1 MFDKYEE
8 VSAKDHERTR
18 HAGEVTISYELSITS
33 PLPNRDVILKS
44 KGNKRRLASM
54 LCTFSLGENERRL
67 DSMLCT
73 FSLGENERRLA
84 SMLCTVSLGENKR
97 RLASMLC
104 TFSLGE
110 NERRLASMLCTFSL
124 GENER
129 RLASMLCTFSLGEN
143 ERRLASMVCT
153 FSLGENERRLA
164 SMLCTFSLGENERR
178 LTSMLCNFSLGEKVT
193 MDTLDDGMFSHDEA
207 DITMISY
214 VIEAANSGKTV
225 IRVLSD
231 DTDVFVLLVY
241 WVCRKELECKVQM
254 ERWDGTVLNINA
266 TCDKLGAKCLQLLGM
281 HAFSGCDTTSYPYA
295 KGKIGALNTL
305 LAGDFPGLVDL
316 LGEVGTARTDLMEAA
331 KTIFVALYG
340 QQPGVSME
348 SAPFMMFTMKK
359 KSPKIQA
366 LPPTSSNLLLHVL
379 RSHLQVVP
387 WKAADQ
393 QAPPDEAADITRFG
407 WDILHGV
414 PVPVLAH
421 GDLAPPQL
429 SDVISCQCRVQGK
442 KCSTD
447 ACGCH
452 KEHISCTAYCNC
464 SGEEGCCNQYTKR
477 EEFQESVGKDIVEEE
492 GEGHEDDP
500 AHPDDM
506 NDEWA

>member
-1 MFDKYEE
+1 MDVDKKQNKGNDGRPTIDLENIFLRLLMIGQWRQMELEPLFAYELCSVPPSFIDEQGCLRKGNKSGLVKRLGVLETSQEAPEMVIVDGQQLFYRIVWQRGGSPSYLIASMQARLVRYADSTEKVIVFDKYEE

-18 HAGEVTISYELSITS
+18 RAGEVTISYELFITS
-33 PLPNRDVILKS
+33 PLPNRDAILKS
-44 KGNKRRLASM
+44 KCNKRRLASM
-54 LCTFSLGENERRL
+54 LCTFSLGENL
-67 DSMLCT
+67 
-73 FSLGENERRLA
+73 
-84 SMLCTVSLGENKR
+84 
-97 RLASMLC
+97 
-104 TFSLGE
+104 
-110 NERRLASMLCTFSL
+110 
-124 GENER
+124 
-129 RLASMLCTFSLGEN
+129 
-143 ERRLASMVCT
+143 
-153 FSLGENERRLA
+153 
-164 SMLCTFSLGENERR
+164 
-178 LTSMLCNFSLGEKVT
+178 T
-193 MDTLDDGMFSHDEA
+193 MDTLDDDMFSNDEA

-281 HAFSGCDTTSYPYA
+281 HALSGCDTTSYPYA

-331 KTIFVALYG
+331 KTFFVALYG

-348 SAPFMMFTMKK
+348 SARFMMFTMKK

-379 RSHLQVVP
+379 RSHLQVML

-407 WDILHGV
+407 WDILDGI

-421 GDLAPPQL
+421 GDLAPPQPT
-429 SDVISCQCRVQGK
+429 DVISCQCRVPGK

-452 KEHISCTAYCNC
+452 KEHILCTAYCNC
-464 SGEEGCCNQYTKR
+464 SGEEGCCNQYMKRGVSGECRKR
-477 EEFQESVGKDIVEEE
+477 EY
-492 GEGHEDDP
+492 
-500 AHPDDM
+500 
-506 NDEWA
+506 